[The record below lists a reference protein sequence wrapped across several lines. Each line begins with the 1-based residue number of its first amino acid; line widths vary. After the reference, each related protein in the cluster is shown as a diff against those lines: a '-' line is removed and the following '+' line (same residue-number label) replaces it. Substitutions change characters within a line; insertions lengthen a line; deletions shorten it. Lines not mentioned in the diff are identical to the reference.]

1 MGNGIKGWGQKVLF
15 EAIIINATSEV
26 IPERLLKSLK
36 SLRNR
41 KKEIEDTLKNYIVK
55 KEVPGIKYKGITSLK
70 ENGIKEYNKIND
82 IIIEKFL
89 NTFR

>member
-1 MGNGIKGWGQKVLF
+1 CGIK
-15 EAIIINATSEV
+15 
-26 IPERLLKSLK
+26 
-36 SLRNR
+36 
-41 KKEIEDTLKNYIVK
+41 D
-55 KEVPGIKYKGITSLK
+55 KGITSLK